1 MATVLNSSIA
11 VSRAT
16 LAPRAVRARTVATLP
31 AARPAAPSSS
41 VATSLA
47 KRKGLATASLRAPV
61 TRNVGAARRGGLVV
75 RAAGDDDNVSA
86 TSDTR
91 HHPAILP
98 ERRGAS
104 ASSPTN

>member
-31 AARPAAPSSS
+31 AARPAASSS

-47 KRKGLATASLRAPV
+47 KRKGLATAGLRAPV
-61 TRNVGAARRGGLVV
+61 ARNVGAARRGGLVV

>member
-11 VSRAT
+11 VSRAI

-31 AARPAAPSSS
+31 AARPAASSSS

-47 KRKGLATASLRAPV
+47 KRKGLATAGLRAPV
-61 TRNVGAARRGGLVV
+61 ARNVGAARRGGLVV